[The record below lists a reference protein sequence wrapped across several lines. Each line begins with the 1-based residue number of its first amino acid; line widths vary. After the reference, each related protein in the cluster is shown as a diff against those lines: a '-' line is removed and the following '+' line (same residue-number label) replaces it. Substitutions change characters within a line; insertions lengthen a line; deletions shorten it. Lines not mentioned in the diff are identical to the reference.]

1 MALIR
6 AFIAVELPE
15 DLKKELAALEMLLKN
30 NGPPVV
36 KWVDPE
42 SIHITLKFL
51 GDISTDKVEKLVT
64 AMDEAV
70 KGIAPFHL
78 EVRKLG
84 AFPAPD
90 RPQVI
95 WVGVKGEV
103 DKISGLRQK
112 IEANCEQ
119 LRFSRESRP
128 FTPHLTLGRVR
139 DEARPN
145 ERQRLGKLLT
155 EISFTAS
162 KTVAVTEIN
171 LLKSQLTPAGAIHTI
186 IGTVKLK

>member
-6 AFIAVELPE
+6 AFIAVELPK

-30 NGPPVV
+30 NGPSVV
-36 KWVDPE
+36 KWVDPD

-51 GDISTDKVEKLVT
+51 GEISTDKVEKLIQ

-70 KGIAPFHL
+70 KGTAPFQL

-103 DKISGLRQK
+103 DKITRLQQS
-112 IEANCEQ
+112 IEASCER
-119 LRFSRESRP
+119 LGFSRENRA

-145 ERQRLGKLLT
+145 ERQRLGKQLMET
-155 EISFTAS
+155 SFTS
-162 KTVAVTEIN
+162 LHNVEVTEIN

>member
-30 NGPPVV
+30 NGPSVV
-36 KWVDPE
+36 KWVDPD

-51 GDISTDKVEKLVT
+51 GEISTDKVEKLIQ

-70 KGIAPFHL
+70 KGTAPFQL
-78 EVRKLG
+78 KVRKLG

-103 DKISGLRQK
+103 DKITRLQQS
-112 IEANCEQ
+112 IEASCER
-119 LRFSRESRP
+119 LGFSRENRA

-145 ERQRLGKLLT
+145 ERQRLGKQLMET
-155 EISFTAS
+155 SFTS
-162 KTVAVTEIN
+162 LHNVEVTEIN

-186 IGTVKLK
+186 IGTVKLA

>member
-6 AFIAVELPE
+6 AFIAVELPK

-30 NGPPVV
+30 NGPSVV
-36 KWVDPE
+36 KWVDPD

-51 GDISTDKVEKLVT
+51 GEISTDKVEKLIQ

-70 KGIAPFHL
+70 KGTAPFQL

-103 DKISGLRQK
+103 DKITRLQQS
-112 IEANCEQ
+112 IEASCER
-119 LRFSRESRP
+119 LGFSRENRA

-145 ERQRLGKLLT
+145 ERQRLGKQLMET
-155 EISFTAS
+155 SFTS
-162 KTVAVTEIN
+162 LHNVEVKEIN
-171 LLKSQLTPAGAIHTI
+171 LLKSHLTPAGAIHTI
-186 IGTVKLK
+186 IGTVKLV

>member
-15 DLKKELAALEMLLKN
+15 ELKKELAALEMLLKN
-30 NGPPVV
+30 NGPPIV
-36 KWVDPE
+36 KWADPN

-51 GDISTDKVEKLVT
+51 GEIATESAEELML
-64 AMDEAV
+64 ALEEAAQGV
-70 KGIAPFHL
+70 APFKL

-119 LRFSRESRP
+119 LGFSRENRP

-145 ERQRLGKLLT
+145 ERQRLGKQLMET
-155 EISFTAS
+155 SFTS
-162 KTVAVTEIN
+162 LHNVEVKEIN
-171 LLKSQLTPAGAIHTI
+171 LLKSHLTPAGAIHTI
-186 IGTVKLK
+186 IGTVKLV

>member
-6 AFIAVELPE
+6 AFIAVELPK

-30 NGPPVV
+30 NGPSVV
-36 KWVDPE
+36 KWVDPD

-51 GDISTDKVEKLVT
+51 GEISTDKVEKLIQ

-70 KGIAPFHL
+70 KGTAPFQL

-103 DKISGLRQK
+103 DKITRLQQS
-112 IEANCEQ
+112 IEASCER
-119 LRFSRESRP
+119 LGFSRENRA

-145 ERQRLGKLLT
+145 ERQRLGKQLMET
-155 EISFTAS
+155 SFTS
-162 KTVAVTEIN
+162 LHNVEVTEIN

-186 IGTVKLK
+186 IGTVKLA